1 MGLDIKTEY
10 STCTKA
16 LSMSEI
22 AQLLQNTLKW
32 MTKTRISRYTPSTHT
47 VSAFTLNI
55 SLHTLSRM
63 DPEAPL
69 QNKG

>member
-10 STCTKA
+10 STRTKA
-16 LSMSEI
+16 LYMSEI
-22 AQLLQNTLKW
+22 AQLLQNKLKW
-32 MTKTRISRYTPSTHT
+32 MTKTHISRYTPSTHT
-47 VSAFTLNI
+47 ISAFTHNI
-55 SLHTLSRM
+55 SLHTTSRM